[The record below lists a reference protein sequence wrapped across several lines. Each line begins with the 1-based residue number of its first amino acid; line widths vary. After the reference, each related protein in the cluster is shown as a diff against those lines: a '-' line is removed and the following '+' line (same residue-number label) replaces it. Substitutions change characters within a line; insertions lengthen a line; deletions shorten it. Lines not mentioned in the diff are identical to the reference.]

1 MPQVEYTDSS
11 NNKHTLDLTNP
22 TDKELDEFYEK
33 HIAKYYKQ
41 YYSELEKDPTSS
53 QFDIWENITE

>member
-53 QFDIWENITE
+53 

>member
-22 TDKELDEFYEK
+22 TAKELRDFYE
-33 HIAKYYKQ
+33 Q
-41 YYSELEKDPTSS
+41 YIEQHEPAAED
-53 QFDIWENITE
+53 

>member
-22 TDKELDEFYEK
+22 TAKEVSDFYEK
-33 HIAKYYKQ
+33 YIKQ
-41 YYSELEKDPTSS
+41 HDPSAPK
-53 QFDIWENITE
+53 

>member
-22 TDKELDEFYEK
+22 TAKEVSDFYETY
-33 HIAKYYKQ
+33 IKQ
-41 YYSELEKDPTSS
+41 HDPSAPK
-53 QFDIWENITE
+53 

>member
-22 TDKELDEFYEK
+22 TMDEIKKFYDDY
-33 HIAKYYKQ
+33 IKQ
-41 YYSELEKDPTSS
+41 HDPEA
-53 QFDIWENITE
+53 QE